1 MATDKP
7 IAEFELDTFI
17 KIILDVY
24 GDNPLYTKD
33 YLTNLAETDPLNM
46 RLLAAAAT
54 LAAEGKPPDGEET
67 PEEIRERIISQ
78 GPQPDLTPSRTTDGI
93 ELTDVLGMQSAAP
106 GQGPGGSA
114 AYTVEDFGKELA
126 AMSLEEQNRLQQALY
141 LEGYYGNISDISEI
155 ADPTRFNNALLGA
168 LKHGVS
174 AFGGVAKTAE
184 GMEAVP
190 LLRGRFSDFS
200 SEEFEAAKQALLK
213 RTTPATK
220 SLAELKEIID
230 EVATSKARRGLTT
243 DETQTVVQALQ
254 AAAAQ
259 SAASPLN
266 EAFSYERA
274 AGEAVVD
281 VIGPAEAESVGVQD
295 FFDRYVK
302 QIFS

>member
-1 MATDKP
+1 MTSDKP
-7 IAEFELDTFI
+7 INELELETFI
-17 KIILDVY
+17 EIILDVY

-33 YLTNLAETDPLNM
+33 YLTNLAETDPLNL
-46 RLLAAAAT
+46 RLLAGAAT
-54 LAAEGKPPDGEET
+54 TAAEGGSSADGGAEEAMERALGAQPPVVSST
-67 PEEIRERIISQ
+67 
-78 GPQPDLTPSRTTDGI
+78 TTDGI
-93 ELTDVLGMQSAAP
+93 RVTDVLGMQSLPSGA
-106 GQGPGGSA
+106 GGGIP
-114 AYTVEDFGKELA
+114 YTVGDFSNELA
-126 AMSLEEQNRLQQALY
+126 AMSPEEQNRLQQALY

-174 AFGGVAKTAE
+174 AFGGVAKTAA

-243 DETQTVVQALQ
+243 DETQTVIQALQ

-259 SAASPLN
+259 NAASPLN